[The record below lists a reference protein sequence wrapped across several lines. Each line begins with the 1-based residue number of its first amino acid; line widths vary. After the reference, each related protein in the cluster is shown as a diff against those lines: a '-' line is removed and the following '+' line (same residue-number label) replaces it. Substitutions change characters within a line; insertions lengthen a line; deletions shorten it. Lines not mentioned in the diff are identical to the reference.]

1 MKDFL
6 RKKKFFLLSI
16 PIVLVLVIGA
26 QSTPD
31 KETGGENSYL
41 KGKTTFRVKYGETI
55 GIEEAPSEEKIPYEF
70 ATIYSVDCDAAG
82 NIYVLDGKQDCV
94 KKFTKEG
101 KFIGEFFRRGKG
113 PDEISHAYKLLID
126 SDQMLLLH
134 EYGYEIKAFDLNGK
148 FLKSY
153 YLPEQF
159 LNHVDSWNMDG
170 RRKLVYSAQ
179 GKNGKQTYKN
189 FKVLNLEELKI
200 EDEFAPTNTP
210 DTLNIQQRFAIEET
224 SAVLWTANTEQVK
237 LMAYNL
243 KDGTEK
249 PKQVEIPGKLKRNK
263 VIHFSK
269 NGIRIIRAVY
279 YNLAQPFL
287 LKNELFFIL
296 TENRLEAETPEAVID
311 PSSCTLTL
319 YHVANNKP
327 EKVVELTGCDHMRV
341 GTTYEN
347 RVILYGTNP
356 YPRLKILEIEKAET
370 VAKGSLAQHREKK
383 KSGDVIGLSV
393 SQGLK

>member
-1 MKDFL
+1 MRVFVK
-6 RKKKFFLLSI
+6 KKKFFLLSI
-16 PIVLVLVIGA
+16 PILLGLIIGV
-26 QSTPD
+26 QSGSD
-31 KETGGENSYL
+31 KESGEKNSYL
-41 KGKTTFRVKYGETI
+41 EDKAPFKVECVNTFGV
-55 GIEEAPSEEKIPYEF
+55 EEAKSKEEIPYEF

-94 KKFTKEG
+94 KKFTKDG
-101 KFIGEFFRRGKG
+101 KFLSEFFRRGKG
-113 PDEISHAYKLLID
+113 PNEISHAYKLLID
-126 SDQMLLLH
+126 SDRMLLLH
-134 EYGYEIKAFDLNGK
+134 EYGYEIKAFDLDGK

-159 LNHVDSWNMDG
+159 LNHADLWDTDNG
-170 RRKLVYSAQ
+170 KKLVFSAL
-179 GKNGKQTYKN
+179 GRNSKRNYKN

-243 KDGTEK
+243 KDGKEK

-263 VIHFSK
+263 VIHFTK
-269 NGIRIIRAVY
+269 DGLRTIRAVY

-287 LKNELFFIL
+287 LKSELFFIL

-311 PSSCTLTL
+311 PRSCTLTL
-319 YHVANNKP
+319 YHVTNNKP
-327 EKVVELTGCDHMRV
+327 EKVEELAGCDHMRV
-341 GTTYEN
+341 GAAYEN

-356 YPRLKILEIEKAET
+356 YPRLKILEIEKMESA
-370 VAKGSLAQHREKK
+370 ARGRLAQHRDKK
-383 KSGDVIGLSV
+383 ESGDAIGLNV
-393 SQGLK
+393 SRGLK